1 MFTQKGE
8 VVYAETASNV
18 IIDGVK
24 YKNVED
30 AYVTLSGAPLFAL
43 IETDKS
49 GKIKVID
56 TPNFNP
62 ESESEDSLTVS
73 VPWAEGIRYKSIG
86 VLGTRSVVNS
96 NTKIFAVP
104 SDANLD
110 NADDIDFTILTSSQ
124 ITNDTMLD
132 AETYR
137 TKKRIGYEEFV
148 LLKGYTKYNDTS
160 EMPVLVTHISSTMNY
175 NGETV
180 DCINGYQGA
189 NKVSINAESG
199 VSFFNKG
206 IKNGMFISVKKN
218 NIGEA
223 TDCKILYDYREKEK
237 YPSDTDINGAYTVVN
252 GYVTDIVDDVVKIG
266 INAKGNYDRIMYTS
280 GVPVLVFDSKLKTD
294 NNIRIGT
301 INDAATYYNADDE
314 CSAVV
319 LFTMWMTPYV
329 YVVYK

>member
-1 MFTQKGE
+1 
-8 VVYAETASNV
+8 
-18 IIDGVK
+18 
-24 YKNVED
+24 
-30 AYVTLSGAPLFAL
+30 
-43 IETDKS
+43 
-49 GKIKVID
+49 
-56 TPNFNP
+56 
-62 ESESEDSLTVS
+62 
-73 VPWAEGIRYKSIG
+73 
-86 VLGTRSVVNS
+86 
-96 NTKIFAVP
+96 
-104 SDANLD
+104 
-110 NADDIDFTILTSSQ
+110 
-124 ITNDTMLD
+124 
-132 AETYR
+132 
-137 TKKRIGYEEFV
+137 
-148 LLKGYTKYNDTS
+148 
-160 EMPVLVTHISSTMNY
+160 MNY

-301 INDAATYYNADDE
+301 INDAATYYNVDDE

>member
-30 AYVTLSGAPLFAL
+30 AYVTLSGTPLFAL

-86 VLGTRSVVNS
+86 VLGTQSVVNS

-124 ITNDTMLD
+124 ITNDTML
-132 AETYR
+132 
-137 TKKRIGYEEFV
+137 KN
-148 LLKGYTKYNDTS
+148 LSCLKGIQSITIRLKCRC
-160 EMPVLVTHISSTMNY
+160 LLHI
-175 NGETV
+175 
-180 DCINGYQGA
+180 
-189 NKVSINAESG
+189 
-199 VSFFNKG
+199 FHP
-206 IKNGMFISVKKN
+206 
-218 NIGEA
+218 
-223 TDCKILYDYREKEK
+223 R
-237 YPSDTDINGAYTVVN
+237 
-252 GYVTDIVDDVVKIG
+252 
-266 INAKGNYDRIMYTS
+266 
-280 GVPVLVFDSKLKTD
+280 
-294 NNIRIGT
+294 
-301 INDAATYYNADDE
+301 
-314 CSAVV
+314 
-319 LFTMWMTPYV
+319 
-329 YVVYK
+329 